1 MINLNIFKSLP
12 AQLILCV
19 ATAFFIGSFLETTTV
34 QFFYTLSCLLKDYLM
49 FILPVVIMSYIAA
62 AILNLESKAPL
73 LLLGI
78 LFLVCLS
85 NFLAVQ
91 SAYYVGLFTLP
102 LLTSGKSVDL
112 AQVSQVI
119 TPLFDFPLPEII
131 TPSTAMLTGM
141 FYGLTFGMWPQE
153 KAKQLAFKMRDIVTF
168 LLQKT
173 FIPFLPI
180 YVFGFVLKMHAEGTL
195 SILFENCGQI
205 ILLMCT
211 FIFVYIFLMYALVY
225 RLRPTAIFDSIK
237 NMMPAAITGFTTMS
251 SAATMPVTLSG
262 TEKNIPQ
269 NKQFAQLII
278 PTSVNIHML
287 GDSLGIPLLA
297 LAVLQLSGVP
307 LPNVET
313 YMIFTGYCCLA
324 KFSSAGIPG
333 GSVFILLPI
342 LQTYLGL
349 TPEMAGLV
357 ATLYILQDS
366 IFTSSNVLGN
376 GAFAL
381 LCYRTLR
388 MVRLVKPR
396 EQEALET
403 NA

>member
-1 MINLNIFKSLP
+1 MIKFNLLKSLP
-12 AQLILCV
+12 VQLILCV
-19 ATAFFIGSFLETTTV
+19 ATAFFIGSFLNSTTV
-34 QFFYTLSCLLKDYLM
+34 QFFYTLSCFLKDYLM

-62 AILNLESKAPL
+62 AILNLESKAPFL
-73 LLLGI
+73 LLSI

-91 SAYYVGLFTLP
+91 SAYYVGIFTLP
-102 LLTSGKSVDL
+102 FLNSGKSIDL
-112 AQVSQVI
+112 SQVSQVI
-119 TPLFDFPLPEII
+119 TPLFELPLPEII
-131 TPSTAMLTGM
+131 SPRTAMLTGI
-141 FYGLTFGMWPQE
+141 FYGLGFGMLRQE
-153 KAKQLAFKMRDIVTF
+153 KAKQIAFKMRDIVTM

-180 YVFGFVLKMHAEGTL
+180 YVFGFVLKMNAEGTL
-195 SILFENCGQI
+195 TILFENCGQI

-211 FIFVYIFLMYALVY
+211 FIFLYIFMMYALVY
-225 RLRPTAIFDSIK
+225 RLRPSAIFESIK
-237 NMMPAAITGFTTMS
+237 NMMPATITGFTTMS

-269 NKQFAQLII
+269 DKQFAQLII

-297 LAVLQLSGVP
+297 LAILQLSGVP
-307 LPNVET
+307 LPDAET

-381 LCYRTLR
+381 LCYRVLKTL
-388 MVRLVKPR
+388 RLVKPK
-396 EQEALET
+396 EQVGQTSAI
-403 NA
+403 